1 VGEELS
7 NLKLRAGD
15 IIVNINTGRDPW
27 SVIRR
32 WGLGSPYTHC
42 FMYMGVLRFGAT
54 RYRAC
59 AGRLPMIFESMGR
72 GVSLRMLSD
81 RYGQEVLV
89 IRLTKYKRRISQVL
103 REAIK
108 LASDEKSYYDYFCV
122 VKYIIPRIIWEKLHL
137 PLGKMP
143 LSWHRDSRQ
152 ICSEALLEICLRA
165 GVPVLPDGVAPLP
178 GDFVTDSGLLVEVG
192 TGRLS
197 EEWV

>member
-1 VGEELS
+1 
-7 NLKLRAGD
+7 
-15 IIVNINTGRDPW
+15 
-27 SVIRR
+27 
-32 WGLGSPYTHC
+32 
-42 FMYMGVLRFGAT
+42 
-54 RYRAC
+54 
-59 AGRLPMIFESMGR
+59 MIFESMGR

-108 LASDEKSYYDYFCV
+108 LASDERSYYDYFCV

-143 LSWHRDSRQ
+143 LAWHRDSRQ

-192 TGRLS
+192 TGSLS
-197 EEWV
+197 EEWA